1 MDDPEE
7 WTEINRTKSGSILS
21 TWIKNGNATYGYM
34 DGTSMA
40 CPHISGVA
48 ALGLSYA
55 VKQRRHFKAP
65 EFIELMKESVKD
77 VDGWYQ
83 NVKQRNITAI
93 IFLRQAVL
101 SMK

>member
-1 MDDPEE
+1 
-7 WTEINRTKSGSILS
+7 
-21 TWIKNGNATYGYM
+21 M

-83 NVKQRNITAI
+83 NVKTKKYYRNHL
-93 IFLRQAVL
+93 LRQAVL